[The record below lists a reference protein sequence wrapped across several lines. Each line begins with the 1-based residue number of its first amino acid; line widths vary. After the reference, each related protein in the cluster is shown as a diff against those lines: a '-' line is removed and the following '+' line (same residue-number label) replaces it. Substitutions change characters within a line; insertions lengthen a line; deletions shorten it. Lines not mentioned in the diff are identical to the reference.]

1 MPSSQLES
9 RLTAVFAAEAVTIGD
24 GDNIRMEAW
33 LGTLSEYKTTL
44 ASQIKATGGEVI
56 GRSHTAILAEFGTIV
71 HAVDCGLK
79 FQSSVLAR
87 NR

>member
-1 MPSSQLES
+1 MPSSQLER

-56 GRSHTAILAEFGTIV
+56 GRSHTLQFWPNLAPSCTQSI
-71 HAVDCGLK
+71 AV
-79 FQSSVLAR
+79 
-87 NR
+87 